1 MKLNSPAPLLFRGLL
16 YKSLRQSFF
25 AGQTSAAAAAV
36 VIAAAVTASAAI
48 AASAAVTASAAAAEN
63 DDEKNDPAAAA
74 VTEIVS
80 THSDSSV
87 DYRNHGYRGL
97 SAAPVVP
104 LQYIVRRRGKS
115 VTALPVHNLPAGG
128 CGQYLS

>member
-48 AASAAVTASAAAAEN
+48 AASAAAAEN
-63 DDEKNDPAAAA
+63 DDEKNDPAASA

-80 THSDSSV
+80 THSDSSFN
-87 DYRNHGYRGL
+87 YRNHGCRGL

-128 CGQYLS
+128 CGQHFS